1 VVAVAT
7 TEIKN
12 KGKNMKEYN
21 ELQKELKEKIEE
33 ICELDQY
40 GLSPRTLYAN
50 IYHSSGSYVELANI
64 FDVMPSLVKEIK
76 ES

>member
-1 VVAVAT
+1 MFAVAT
-7 TEIKN
+7 TEIKT
-12 KGKNMKEYN
+12 KREDMKEYN
-21 ELQKELKEKIEE
+21 ELQKELKAKIEE
-33 ICELDQY
+33 ICELDPY
-40 GLSPRTLYAN
+40 GLSPRTLYSN